1 MKNAN
6 ALEIGG
12 CVLAI
17 LCGSETWSRAP
28 EDVAAAAPAHKANTA
43 SAKPSS
49 AKAGSST
56 AATAGVVA
64 PQQ

>member
-1 MKNAN
+1 
-6 ALEIGG
+6 
-12 CVLAI
+12 VLAI

-28 EDVAAAAPAHKANTA
+28 EDVAAATPAPAPAHKGNTA
-43 SAKPSS
+43 SAKPNS

-56 AATAGVVA
+56 AAAAGVVA